1 MLKSVRIYGSI
12 MLSVSIARRIIMKAT
27 KKFLSIALAIVVAG
41 LALIMPISA
50 SSADLPVIVV
60 DGIGTTPL
68 YQNFDTDE
76 EKLVFDDATIE
87 ALIKDGVKAFV
98 KGANS
103 DADYAKF
110 ASEFMPVVNKYIE
123 PIAYNL
129 DGTPKDTTIG
139 FYQYEFP
146 LAAYTEEE
154 QKSLFPEFTQ
164 IIAKKYG
171 NDNTYNFSY
180 DWRAD
185 PVDNA
190 FLLAEY
196 IENVKA
202 ATGAKRVNIVSMS
215 LGTTVV
221 LAYLNFFGGSS
232 INNCVFASGAWQG
245 TSIVGNLLTKNLCL
259 DAFTLENYL
268 VQMGRDSFT
277 THVFAF
283 AISYLATDEGL
294 TEEYIGDLNDA
305 LNGLLPYLF
314 ADTFVPNVAG
324 MPGLWALCPQEDY
337 DAGIASVFSDVAI
350 TPALKDKIDVYHQIQ
365 HDAERII
372 NDAMA
377 EGMRFS
383 IVAGY
388 NSQIV
393 PISDEFEQSDSV
405 IDTKYM
411 SGGATCAQY
420 LKAFDDWGNIY
431 SQENQDE
438 HNHVSWDYK
447 VDASTCMFPEQTW
460 LIKNLTHG
468 YAIENGTVDIL
479 IWLLQADAQP
489 TVHTDPAN
497 YPQFILYNTYKRK
510 LTPIDVRGMIGDI
523 DGSGAIRAAD
533 AILALQMAAGQIA
546 PTEEQLVL
554 GDIDEDGSISI
565 EDAREILYMATG
577 IY

>member
-1 MLKSVRIYGSI
+1 
-12 MLSVSIARRIIMKAT
+12 MKAT
-27 KKFLSIALAIVVAG
+27 KKILCITLALVVAG
-41 LALIMPISA
+41 LALLMPVSA
-50 SSADLPVIVV
+50 SAASLPVIVV

-68 YQNFDTDE
+68 YQNFGTDD
-76 EKLVFDDATIE
+76 EKVIFDESTIE
-87 ALIKDGVKAFV
+87 AMIKDVIVGLV
-98 KGANS
+98 KGAN
-103 DADYAKF
+103 ADGDYDKF
-110 ASEFMPVVNKYIE
+110 ADEFMPVVNKYVE
-123 PIAYNL
+123 PIAFNL
-129 DGTPKDTTIG
+129 DGTPKDLSIG
-139 FYQYEFP
+139 FYQYNLP

-154 QKSLFPEFTQ
+154 QASNFPEFTR

-171 NDNTYNFSY
+171 SDNTYNFSY

-190 FLLAEY
+190 FLLSDY
-196 IENVKA
+196 IEAVKA
-202 ATGAKRVNIVSMS
+202 ETGAERVNIVSMS

-221 LAYLNFFGGSS
+221 LAYLNYFGGSS

-245 TSIVGNLLTKNLCL
+245 TSIVGNLVTKNLCL

-268 VQMGRDSFT
+268 VQLARDSAT
-277 THVFAF
+277 LHIAAF

-305 LNGLLPYLF
+305 LLNIMPRLF
-314 ADTFVPNVAG
+314 SDTFVPNVAG

-337 DAGIASVFSDVAI
+337 DAGKASIYSEVEIDPTLEA
-350 TPALKDKIDVYHQIQ
+350 KIDTYHDIQ
-365 HDAERII
+365 NEKNAKAII
-372 NDAMA
+372 EDAMA

-405 IDTKYM
+405 IDTTYM
-411 SGGATCAQY
+411 TGGATCAQY

-431 SQENQDE
+431 SQENRDG

-460 LIKNLTHG
+460 IIKNLTHG
-468 YAIENGTVDIL
+468 YAIENGTLDIL
-479 IWLLQADAQP
+479 IWLLTADAQP
-489 TVHTDPAN
+489 TVHTDKEN
-497 YPQFILYNTYKRK
+497 YPQFILYNAYRRK
-510 LTPIDVRGMIGDI
+510 LTPINTQGIIGDV
-523 DGSGAIRAAD
+523 DQSGAVRAAD
-533 AILALQMAAGQIA
+533 AVLALQMASG
-546 PTEEQLVL
+546 LVAVSDVELAL
-554 GDIDEDGSISI
+554 GDIDEDGSISL
-565 EDAREILYMATG
+565 EDAREILYMATN

>member
-1 MLKSVRIYGSI
+1 
-12 MLSVSIARRIIMKAT
+12 MKAT
-27 KKFLSIALAIVVAG
+27 KKILCITLALVVAG

-68 YQNFDTDE
+68 YQNFGTPD

-87 ALIKDGVKAFV
+87 SLITDGVKAFV

-103 DADYAKF
+103 DADYDKF
-110 ASEFMPVVNKYIE
+110 ADEIMPVVNKYIE

-129 DGTPKDTTIG
+129 DGTPKDPTVG
-139 FYQYEFP
+139 FYQYDLP

-171 NDNTYNFSY
+171 ADNTYNYSY

-190 FLLAEY
+190 FLLNEY
-196 IENVKA
+196 IEQVKA
-202 ATGAKRVNIVSMS
+202 TTGAERVNVVSMS

-221 LAYLNFFGGSS
+221 LAYLNYFGGSS

-245 TSIVGNLLTKNLCL
+245 TSIVGNLVTKNLRL

-268 VQMGRDSFT
+268 VQSARDSFT
-277 THVFAF
+277 THIFAF
-283 AISYLATDEGL
+283 AISYIATDEGL

-305 LNGLLPYLF
+305 LLNLMPRLF
-314 ADTFVPNVAG
+314 SDTFVPNVAG

-337 DAGIASVFSDVAI
+337 DLGKATVYSEVAI
-350 TPALKDKIDVYHQIQ
+350 NPDLEAIIDTYHDIQ
-365 HDAERII
+365 NEDNAKRII
-372 NDAMA
+372 EDAMA
-377 EGMRFS
+377 EGMKFS

-393 PISDEFEQSDSV
+393 PISDEYEQSDSV

-411 SGGATCAQY
+411 SGGATCAKY

-431 SQENQDE
+431 TQKNRDG

-479 IWLLQADAQP
+479 IWLLTADAQP
-489 TVHTDPAN
+489 TVHTDKEN
-497 YPQFILYNTYKRK
+497 YPQFILYNTYRRK
-510 LTPIDVRGMIGDI
+510 LTPINTQGIIGDV
-523 DGSGAIRAAD
+523 DQSGAVRAED
-533 AILALQMAAGQIA
+533 AIIALQIASGQIA
-546 PTEEQLVL
+546 PTETQLAL
-554 GDIDEDGSISI
+554 GDIDEDGTISI
-565 EDAREILYMATG
+565 EDAREILYMAAG